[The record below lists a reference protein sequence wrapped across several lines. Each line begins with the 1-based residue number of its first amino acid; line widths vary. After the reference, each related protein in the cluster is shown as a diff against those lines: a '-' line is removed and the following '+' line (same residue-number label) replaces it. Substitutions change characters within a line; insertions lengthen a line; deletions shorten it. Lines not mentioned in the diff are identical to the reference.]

1 LRRSPITCVK
11 VFDITNDGFNEIIIC
26 RDDGLLEIYTQR
38 AVNQT
43 PQLAFSKDIGE
54 SIRAVE
60 CGLVNS
66 SEYTEVIL
74 ATYSGK
80 VVSFTSEPVL
90 QRAQED
96 TYGRSVK
103 TVNNENRIKHLRKE
117 LDGLKKTVDK
127 EKDKLKKSL
136 TGSSTS
142 KFLPF
147 STTTTTVDTMEA
159 FGAIADFP
167 INTKFILNQDQ
178 AAYVLTI
185 EIQSPMDLIILR
197 SPVVLDLV
205 DSEIGNSVVSITPQ
219 HLLSTGGGQGGS
231 GGGVAAGGGSESQ
244 HKFVCAFRCQSQER
258 RMSITL
264 RSTEGDYGDL
274 LVTVVT
280 AAVPKAAKVVK
291 FPLKPLSLHCRVH
304 KFSTEEEERPR
315 NRVRFVGK
323 SLQGTFFVF
332 SI

>member
-1 LRRSPITCVK
+1 MHSVLWTVQSPTRRSPITCVK
-11 VFDITNDGFNEIIIC
+11 IHDITNDGCNEIIIC
-26 RDDGLLEIYTQR
+26 RDDGSLEIYTQK
-38 AVNQT
+38 AVQHM
-43 PQLAFSKDIGE
+43 PQLAFAKEIGE

-80 VVSFTSEPVL
+80 IISFTSEPVL
-90 QRAQED
+90 QRAQDD

-103 TVNNENRIKHLRKE
+103 TVSNENRIKHLRKE
-117 LDGLKKTVDK
+117 VDGLKKTVDK
-127 EKDKLKKSL
+127 EKEKLKKAL
-136 TGSSTS
+136 PSSTS
-142 KFLPF
+142 SKFMSF
-147 STTTTTVDTMEA
+147 TSTTTATVDSMEA

-197 SPVVLDLV
+197 SPVMLDLV
-205 DSEIGNSVVSITPQ
+205 DSEIGNSIVSITPP
-219 HLLSTGGGQGGS
+219 HLLT
-231 GGGVAAGGGSESQ
+231 AGTESQ

-264 RSTEGDYGDL
+264 RSTEGEHGDF

-304 KFSTEEEERPR
+304 KLSAEEEDRPR
-315 NRVRFVGK
+315 NRVRFSGK
-323 SLQGTFFVF
+323 CEMQPSYWLLSL
-332 SI
+332 